1 VCEDEEG
8 EGGDEG
14 YGKDWTI
21 LSERKCCPHSARL
34 LNDEISNE

>member
-1 VCEDEEG
+1 MYEAEEG

-21 LSERKCCPHSARL
+21 LSGRKSYPQGYTKSL
-34 LNDEISNE
+34 LL